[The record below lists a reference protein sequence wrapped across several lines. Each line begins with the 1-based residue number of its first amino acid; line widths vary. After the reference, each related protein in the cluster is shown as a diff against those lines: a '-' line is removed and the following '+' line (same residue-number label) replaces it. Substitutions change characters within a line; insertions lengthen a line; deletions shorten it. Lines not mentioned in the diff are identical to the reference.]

1 MKTKMISIFLIVVL
15 IANMVLFALGKV
27 KGLYFWAIIV
37 IIAIIAYK
45 VIPMVKTR

>member
-1 MKTKMISIFLIVVL
+1 MKTKMMSIFLIVVL

-45 VIPMVKTR
+45 VLPLIRSR